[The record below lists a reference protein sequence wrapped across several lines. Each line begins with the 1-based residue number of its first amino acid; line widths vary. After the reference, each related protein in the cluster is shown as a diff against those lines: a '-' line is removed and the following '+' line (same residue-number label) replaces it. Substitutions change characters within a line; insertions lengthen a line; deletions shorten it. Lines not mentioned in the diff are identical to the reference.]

1 MFIYSEEEN
10 NRLRDHLPGQRG
22 EGVGGEG
29 GVRGILVCQ
38 SDSGPF
44 SHSVEFD
51 PPDDIFFKFLSF
63 FNWNILLLPTK
74 QFGKGQTNIDWHC
87 PHLTYYIQVYNSG
100 YKGWTLTQILE
111 ILRDSAKYSLTTC
124 WESQGPKS
132 FTPRSRK
139 TWISISKLT
148 RF

>member
-10 NRLRDHLPGQRG
+10 DGLREHLPGQRG

-63 FNWNILLLPTK
+63 FN
-74 QFGKGQTNIDWHC
+74 
-87 PHLTYYIQVYNSG
+87 
-100 YKGWTLTQILE
+100 
-111 ILRDSAKYSLTTC
+111 
-124 WESQGPKS
+124 
-132 FTPRSRK
+132 
-139 TWISISKLT
+139 
-148 RF
+148 